1 MRVDSIVARSTK
13 RRIIFW
19 RKQRKLS
26 EHGQVRRKQG
36 GRWTEGANSPRD
48 RLPHNELSSGKVGV
62 DRRNLLALG
71 VVAGLL
77 HACAALAARRSV
89 PANTAALTPDGRALE
104 K

>member
-1 MRVDSIVARSTK
+1 MD
-13 RRIIFW
+13 
-19 RKQRKLS
+19 
-26 EHGQVRRKQG
+26 
-36 GRWTEGANSPRD
+36 GRGESSPR
-48 RLPHNELSSGKVGV
+48 PSHHNELSSGEVRV

-104 K
+104 E